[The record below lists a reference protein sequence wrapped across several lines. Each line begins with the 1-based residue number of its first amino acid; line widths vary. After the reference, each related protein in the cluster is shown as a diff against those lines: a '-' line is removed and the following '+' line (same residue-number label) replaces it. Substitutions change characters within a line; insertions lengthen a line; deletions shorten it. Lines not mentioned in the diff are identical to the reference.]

1 MTWLQNHFGLV
12 EAAFTLGGVSLFVWW
27 QMRQLN
33 RDVAAREA
41 REREDAARSQAE
53 RVTPGQAADSK
64 AKP

>member
-1 MTWLQNHFGLV
+1 MTWLQTHFGLI

-41 REREDAARSQAE
+41 RERAEAARQES
-53 RVTPGQAADSK
+53 R
-64 AKP
+64 KPDV